1 MFGENQLNR
10 ITESNKKFRIYCHLY
25 IANQLIIS
33 YLFLPISLVIGTPFI
48 FVYNGHA
55 ILFHMVLVGQAGLE
69 PATALSTDF
78 TDRGDTNYTVL
89 THIKLCLAIH
99 MSNLSFGDLPVQLS
113 SRAEVESLR
122 HFPTH
127 LKNGSGA
134 GTWSL

>member
-1 MFGENQLNR
+1 MPHEDFSIR
-10 ITESNKKFRIYCHLY
+10 TPPIFAAITFS
-25 IANQLIIS
+25 
-33 YLFLPISLVIGTPFI
+33 I
-48 FVYNGHA
+48 FNYEHFA
-55 ILFHMVLVGQAGLE
+55 LVGQAGLE